1 MNEIQLTDHG
11 NFLYGVYKTRSVQS
25 TGGMISEK
33 WIGEDVA

>member
-1 MNEIQLTDHG
+1 MVA
-11 NFLYGVYKTRSVQS
+11 LYTAYKKQVVQS